1 MREKHR
7 DQETDT
13 QPLRKG
19 SYPRVLSW
27 SLSLVLCQ
35 KGTEIPGQ
43 RRWHWGK
50 KRELR
55 PSVCTASHP
64 LESCR
69 APRAPSGHPDP
80 RAPRTP
86 RAPAR
91 PTRTHLG
98 SCCPRWRRA
107 HSARAAGR
115 TAARGEEPCG
125 RAGTR
130 AGRAPSPELRAASET
145 GARSGLRPA
154 SASSAASRLAASS
167 RPIPAPRAAPPSG
180 PLAPG
185 ARGCRRESGAADAPA
200 PPPPT
205 AGGSIRQRL
214 DAPGRC
220 GSRASGPRGG
230 PGVGTL
236 AGRGRAR
243 VGAGG
248 SERPWAGRR
257 ARIGS
262 ATRSPSWDFGLPGR
276 VSPQAH
282 GLPGSDGPY
291 FPRLLRPTTLYL
303 TAGPSFQSSWAD
315 GMSHCLWMAL
325 W

>member
-1 MREKHR
+1 M
-7 DQETDT
+7 
-13 QPLRKG
+13 
-19 SYPRVLSW
+19 LSW

-35 KGTEIPGQ
+35 KGSEIPGQ

-125 RAGTR
+125 RAGTQ
-130 AGRAPSPELRAASET
+130 AGRAPIPELRAASET

-200 PPPPT
+200 PPLPT

-214 DAPGRC
+214 DAPSHLLREPGKWTAGRA
-220 GSRASGPRGG
+220 GGGHTGGAG
-230 PGVGTL
+230 PG
-236 AGRGRAR
+236 AGRSWGLRAP
-243 VGAGG
+243 VGGAQGADRKCHAEPELG
-248 SERPWAGRR
+248 LRAPWA
-257 ARIGS
+257 S
-262 ATRSPSWDFGLPGR
+262 VPSG
-276 VSPQAH
+276 
-282 GLPGSDGPY
+282 
-291 FPRLLRPTTLYL
+291 
-303 TAGPSFQSSWAD
+303 SWAPRQ
-315 GMSHCLWMAL
+315 
-325 W
+325 

>member
-13 QPLRKG
+13 QLLRKG
-19 SYPRVLSW
+19 SYPQVLSW
-27 SLSLVLCQ
+27 GLSLVLCQ
-35 KGTEIPGQ
+35 KGREIPGQ
-43 RRWHWGK
+43 HRWHWGK
-50 KRELR
+50 KRELG

-64 LESCR
+64 LESCQ

-130 AGRAPSPELRAASET
+130 AGRAPSPELRAASEA
-145 GARSGLRPA
+145 GALSGLRPA
-154 SASSAASRLAASS
+154 FASSAASRLAASS
-167 RPIPAPRAAPPSG
+167 LPIPAPRAASPSG

-200 PPPPT
+200 PPVPT
-205 AGGSIRQRL
+205 AGGSVRQRL

-236 AGRGRAR
+236 AGRG
-243 VGAGG
+243 GAGPG
-248 SERPWAGRR
+248 AGRSWGRR
-257 ARIGS
+257 APVGGAQGADRKCHAEPELGLRAPWAS
-262 ATRSPSWDFGLPGR
+262 VPSG
-276 VSPQAH
+276 
-282 GLPGSDGPY
+282 
-291 FPRLLRPTTLYL
+291 
-303 TAGPSFQSSWAD
+303 SWAPRE
-315 GMSHCLWMAL
+315 
-325 W
+325 